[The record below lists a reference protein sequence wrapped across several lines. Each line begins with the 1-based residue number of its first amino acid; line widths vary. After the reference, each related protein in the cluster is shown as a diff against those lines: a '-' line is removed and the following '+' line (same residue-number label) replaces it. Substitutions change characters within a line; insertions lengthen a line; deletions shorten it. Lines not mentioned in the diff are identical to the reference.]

1 MAALL
6 DQLRSRT
13 SEMVAA
19 LGRLVETESPT
30 SDPAACLACVEVVDA
45 LAAELLGVR
54 AERLVSGERTHLRWQ
69 FGSSPRVLLVGHLDT
84 VWPLGTLAR
93 WPFAVRDGTASG
105 PGVFDMKAGVVQLL
119 YALAALDDRDG
130 VAVLLSTDEEIGSP
144 TARPLLEREAAGVEA
159 ALVLEPS
166 AHGALKTERKG
177 NAVYLVEVSG
187 RAAHAGLDPE
197 KGANAALELAL
208 QLPAVAALARPERG
222 TSITPTLLAAGTSVN
237 TVPATASAHVDVR
250 ASTAAESE
258 RVASGLAALSPS
270 LAGTTI
276 AVSRTLDVPPLER
289 RASAALYSR
298 AVALADELG
307 LPPIAE
313 ASVGGASDGN
323 LLASLGVPVLDGLG
337 AVGDLAHAEG
347 EYVLV
352 DALPERSALVARLVQ
367 DLLA

>member
-1 MAALL
+1 
-6 DQLRSRT
+6 
-13 SEMVAA
+13 
-19 LGRLVETESPT
+19 
-30 SDPAACLACVEVVDA
+30 
-45 LAAELLGVR
+45 
-54 AERLVSGERTHLRWQ
+54 
-69 FGSSPRVLLVGHLDT
+69 
-84 VWPLGTLAR
+84 
-93 WPFAVRDGTASG
+93 
-105 PGVFDMKAGVVQLL
+105 
-119 YALAALDDRDG
+119 
-130 VAVLLSTDEEIGSP
+130 
-144 TARPLLEREAAGVEA
+144 
-159 ALVLEPS
+159 
-166 AHGALKTERKG
+166 
-177 NAVYLVEVSG
+177 
-187 RAAHAGLDPE
+187 
-197 KGANAALELAL
+197 
-208 QLPAVAALARPERG
+208 
-222 TSITPTLLAAGTSVN
+222 
-237 TVPATASAHVDVR
+237 VDVR
-250 ASTAAESE
+250 ASSAAESE
-258 RVASGLAALSPS
+258 RVASGLAALSAS